1 MKKLKWHTEQRI
13 INDLIPYKENP
24 RTMTEKQKNDL
35 EESLKR
41 FNLMSIPVI
50 NTDNTI
56 ISGHQR
62 MKILQLVG
70 RGKEEIDVRVP
81 NRKLTKDEFK
91 EANLRENKNLGGWD
105 WDILAN
111 FDEELLLDVGFTE
124 EELENPT
131 FEATE
136 DIEKE
141 EDIREYKRVH
151 ILISVNV
158 DSYDEIN
165 QELEII
171 KNKITGKGE
180 YEQTAN

>member
-81 NRKLTKDEFK
+81 NRKLTKDEFR

-124 EELENPT
+124 EELEDPT
-131 FEATE
+131 FETTE

>member
-56 ISGHQR
+56 VSGHQR
-62 MKILQLVG
+62 MKILQLLG
-70 RGKEEIDVRVP
+70 RGKEKIDVRVP
-81 NRKLTKDEFK
+81 NRKLTKKEFK
-91 EANLRENKNLGGWD
+91 EANLRENKNLGSWD
-105 WDILAN
+105 WYVLAN
-111 FDEELLLDVGFTE
+111 FDEELLLDIGFTE
-124 EELENPT
+124 EELEDPT
-131 FEATE
+131 FETTE

-141 EDIREYKRVH
+141 EDIKEYKRVH
-151 ILISVNV
+151 ILISVDI

-171 KNKITGKGE
+171 KNKIIGKGE

>member
-1 MKKLKWHTEQRI
+1 MQKLEWHTERRK
-13 INDLIPYKENP
+13 INELIPYKQNP
-24 RTMTEKQKNDL
+24 RTITEKQKNDL

-50 NTDNTI
+50 STDNTI

-62 MKILQLVG
+62 MKILQLLG
-70 RGKEEIDVRVP
+70 RGNEEIDVRVP
-81 NRKLTKDEFK
+81 NRKLSDKELK

-105 WDILAN
+105 WDMLASE
-111 FDEELLLDVGFTE
+111 DEELLLEVGFTL
-124 EELENPT
+124 EELESPT
-131 FEATE
+131 FETTE
-136 DIEKE
+136 DMEKE
-141 EDIREYKRVH
+141 ENIREYRRVH
-151 ILISVNV
+151 ILISIDV

-165 QELEII
+165 KELEII

>member
-24 RTMTEKQKNDL
+24 RTITEKQKNDL

-62 MKILQLVG
+62 MKILQLLG
-70 RGKEEIDVRVP
+70 RGNEEIDVRVP
-81 NRKLTKDEFK
+81 NRKLTKKEFK
-91 EANLRENKNLGGWD
+91 EANLRENKNLGSWD
-105 WDILAN
+105 WDILAD
-111 FDEELLLDVGFTE
+111 FDEELLLDVGFNE
-124 EELENPT
+124 EELEDTT

-136 DIEKE
+136 DLEKE

-151 ILISVNV
+151 ILISVDV

>member
-62 MKILQLVG
+62 MKILQLLG
-70 RGKEEIDVRVP
+70 RGKEKIDVRVP
-81 NRKLTKDEFK
+81 NRKLTKKEFK
-91 EANLRENKNLGGWD
+91 EANLRENKNLAGWNFD
-105 WDILAN
+105 VLAT

-124 EELENPT
+124 EELEDTT
-131 FEATE
+131 FEPTDDLE
-136 DIEKE
+136 RE
-141 EDIREYKRVH
+141 ENIREYKRVH
-151 ILISVNV
+151 ILISVDI

-171 KNKITGKGE
+171 KNRIRGKGE

>member
-62 MKILQLVG
+62 MKILQLLG
-70 RGKEEIDVRVP
+70 RSKEEIDVRVP
-81 NRKLTKDEFK
+81 NRKLTKEEFR

>member
-24 RTMTEKQKNDL
+24 RTMTGKQKNDL